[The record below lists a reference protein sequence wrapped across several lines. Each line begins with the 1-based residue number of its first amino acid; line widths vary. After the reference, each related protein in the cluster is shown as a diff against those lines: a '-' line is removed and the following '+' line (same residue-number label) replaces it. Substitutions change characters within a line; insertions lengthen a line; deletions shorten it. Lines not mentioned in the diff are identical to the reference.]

1 MKLRDSE
8 RVRPALRYVVV
19 AVVAF
24 FMGTGAIVS
33 AAPLGPIMRLMDGAN
48 AANLAAVDASG
59 NVSVKVTNLP
69 GATTDFPDAGSHSRL
84 DTANGSLANIDGDMD
99 TSNSSLSSIEGKTDN
114 LTFDGSSNLKVSVEN
129 QPAAAP
135 NADSAREVF
144 QKNTVITFADGAG
157 CVGGFG
163 QFSVP
168 AGKRLVIEYVSVH
181 ERNPG
186 DRLVEAGIFT
196 KAGGNSGITHFIELK
211 DNGDWFFVGNDS
223 VRLYA
228 DAGPNVSFSACFEG
242 TSGSRNVAFQITGY
256 LVPLP

>member
-48 AANLAAVDASG
+48 SGNLAAVDASG

-84 DTANGSLANIDGDMD
+84 DTANGSLANIDGDLD
-99 TSNSSLSSIEGKTDN
+99 TSNSRLSSIKGKTDN

-135 NADSAREVF
+135 NPDSVRDVF
-144 QKNTVITFADGAG
+144 QKNTVITVADGAG
-157 CVGGFG
+157 CLAAG

-168 AGKRLVIEYVSVH
+168 AGKRLVIEYFSVD
-181 ERNPG
+181 ERNVG

-196 KAGGNSGITHFIELK
+196 KAGSNFGVFHFIEIK
-211 DNGDWFFVGNDS
+211 DNGDWFFAGAES

-228 DAGPNVSFSACFEG
+228 DAGPNVSFQVCFQG
-242 TSGSRNVAFQITGY
+242 SSGNRNVALQITGY